1 MVFGGEA
8 SVLAPPMARLGR
20 QQVYSV
26 DPDGFIFSCRVVREL
41 AQNQVGRHYE
51 KQGGNVVLV
60 APEPDA
66 PYQILGNP

>member
-1 MVFGGEA
+1 M
-8 SVLAPPMARLGR
+8 
-20 QQVYSV
+20 

-66 PYQILGNP
+66 PYPILGNP